1 MKIRGFMVP
10 PIGSL
15 QPRELSLIEQRML
28 QKHKGFDRDIATI
41 LAVLSSWSYASPE
54 EFASLLPRVGLPGSQ
69 CAVLTLTNDAMLLET
84 CAYIVQSWDKS
95 TIILCFR
102 GTPPFSAT
110 AWASNMAVELT
121 PFYVGNVHSGFYS
134 SLVAMWPSIAKLL
147 VKAISG
153 EDLCAAVEQ
162 VNEKDGAKECGV
174 QSSAHGLSAG
184 PDGYTSP
191 RGTAI
196 RLYVTGHSLGGA
208 LATLAAALLFAREG
222 TLVHDGTLI
231 DISKYQ
237 ALLHGVYTFG
247 APKVGDPFFARVHQE
262 KFGSLLFRMIHE
274 QDFVTRTPTLAMGI
288 YAHFGIPLYATDAG
302 WVRTP
307 PARDALY
314 WLRSGAQ
321 TLFALNIALLARAFP
336 FFRWFSAYQILSF
349 DEHLPVRYMRTSL
362 KKSPY
367 AELQVDYRVRTIP

>member
-10 PIGSL
+10 PVGST
-15 QPRELSLIEQRML
+15 QPHEKSLVEQRML
-28 QKHKGFDRDIATI
+28 QGQKDFDRDIATV
-41 LAVLSSWSYASPE
+41 LAILSSWSYAAPE
-54 EFASLLPRVGLPGSQ
+54 EFAALLPRVGLPGSQ
-69 CAVLTLTNDAMLLET
+69 CAVLTLRNDAMLLET

-102 GTPPFSAT
+102 GTPPYSAT

-121 PFYVGNVHSGFYS
+121 PFYAGNVHSGFYS

-147 VKAISG
+147 VKAIAG
-153 EDLCAAVEQ
+153 EDLCAVVEQ
-162 VNEKDGAKECGV
+162 VNEQDGVKECGV
-174 QSSAHGLSAG
+174 QGSALGPSAG
-184 PDGYTSP
+184 QDGYTSP
-191 RGTAI
+191 REAAS
-196 RLYVTGHSLGGA
+196 RLYITGHSLGGA

-222 TLVHDGTLI
+222 TLVQDGTLV
-231 DISKYQ
+231 DLSKYQ

-247 APKVGDPFFARVHQE
+247 APRVGDPHFARVHQE

-274 QDFVTRTPTLAMGI
+274 QDFVTKTPTLAMGI
-288 YAHFGIPLYATDAG
+288 YAHFGVPLYATDDG

-314 WLRSGAQ
+314 LVRSLAQ

-336 FFRWFSAYQILSF
+336 FLRWFSAYRILSF
-349 DEHLPVRYMRTSL
+349 NEHLPNRYMRVSL
-362 KKSPY
+362 RKSPY
-367 AELQVDYRVRTIP
+367 AELQVDYRARTIL